1 MPLVVSLV
9 QKPSNC
15 LQKSNWLG
23 FNFMIWSSAI
33 NYGLVFIGVDY
44 DTQIPVLIQIN
55 AILGR
60 QYYPKNFT
68 EDFTD

>member
-1 MPLVVSLV
+1 
-9 QKPSNC
+9 
-15 LQKSNWLG
+15 
-23 FNFMIWSSAI
+23 MIWSSAI

-60 QYYPKNFT
+60 QYYPRNFT